1 MREIRETGSEGHKL
15 YIARF
20 WFLAHRKVLG
30 HFTPDIIVHC
40 FPLVLHPT
48 EGGIG
53 VVILMHRLPT
63 REGEILPNLH
73 TWWSAGFASF
83 QLSFSFWLLS
93 MWWCGLVCLETS
105 ERFFFFALFVK
116 PITFLPYLYFS
127 FCPYG
132 FTLTDF
138 IMSALTCKQTSHVCY
153 IVKSKIHCT
162 VVETGLACG
171 RKRYQCPDWKEFW
184 NFIKMFSGATFKIFI
199 WNTWD
204 FVTLLLLCFTCFK
217 SKKANFA
224 WLQLMNFCIIRKIDE
239 FFLHGF

>member
-1 MREIRETGSEGHKL
+1 MREIRETGNEGHKL

-63 REGEILPNLH
+63 REGEFLPNLH

-93 MWWCGLVCLETS
+93 MWWCGLVRLEKS
-105 ERFFFFALFVK
+105 ERFFFFFCPFCKTHHILALFV
-116 PITFLPYLYFS
+116 
-127 FCPYG
+127 
-132 FTLTDF
+132 
-138 IMSALTCKQTSHVCY
+138 
-153 IVKSKIHCT
+153 
-162 VVETGLACG
+162 
-171 RKRYQCPDWKEFW
+171 
-184 NFIKMFSGATFKIFI
+184 
-199 WNTWD
+199 
-204 FVTLLLLCFTCFK
+204 
-217 SKKANFA
+217 
-224 WLQLMNFCIIRKIDE
+224 
-239 FFLHGF
+239 FFLLPLWFYFNWFYHVSFNVHADQPSLLSCQV